1 MSDESKPIQQ
11 PPTCISNLFSSMQW
25 IRVSYPLD
33 ITYSSSEDLLSACQ
47 SMITDIPI
55 RLCGDQIVD
64 SKKSVSV
71 SNLSSFPS
79 LNEIHVNIPFWMNS
93 VITLKGVSLLNS
105 STIPAQVTNL
115 DQHCLLI
122 IIY

>member
-1 MSDESKPIQQ
+1 
-11 PPTCISNLFSSMQW
+11 MQW

-33 ITYSSSEDLLSACQ
+33 ITYSSSEDLLAVCQ
-47 SMITDIPI
+47 SMISDIPI

-64 SKKSVSV
+64 SEKSVSV

-79 LNEIHVNIPFWMNS
+79 LNGIYVNIPFWMNS

-105 STIPAQVTNL
+105 NTIPTQVTNL
-115 DQHCLLI
+115 DQHC
-122 IIY
+122 